1 MEITTIVMDVYK
13 PGSEL
18 KNKVV
23 DISDSFNAR
32 VGDNQVR
39 LVIKYVERGIVG
51 RMEQEQLTPFMMGF
65 VGQPDEEQK
74 VTAETGTAVSY
85 HGSSEDIIGG
95 GKVKMDLPGT
105 MFPQEGAFYGFFG
118 LENSDGK
125 RVTTNNVF
133 FRVEND
139 NPDMYV
145 DAVPFR
151 TELQKLLDEA
161 VSKSNSTVGEIQK
174 SWETLKGTITTL
186 LETGNS
192 NLDAYLS
199 RLKLAEDRLTQY
211 EKDLA
216 AGKGISQADL
226 DSALTNLRES
236 IKEGL
241 EELNHQIA
249 VDDNIKIGNDVTV
262 ENENAIVNIVSQ
274 LDPNNFNIG
283 YITDNHGGICSW
295 TTDYSDKYAYD
306 HLNNFLKL
314 DGNVDVMIAGGD
326 NSDCYRPS
334 DSAIVVDN
342 RRFDT
347 QFLFGTDNLSDKFIL
362 KGNHDD
368 GSVRTN
374 DYRRGTRKFESVPHV
389 LRDSEFNKMIAADQ
403 LLFDEK
409 RNNGKS
415 YFYKDYPN
423 KKVRVIGLNSNDTPD
438 DILLDDG
445 EPKYLGIW
453 RMGYRQEQLNW
464 LANVA
469 LQNVPEDYTTI
480 IFSHIQANI
489 PGYENDENTANHD
502 THRNQD
508 ILIQIIKDFMAG
520 SSSSLTSGIK
530 DYEINLK
537 TNFVTQ
543 GKRDFAG
550 YIHGHEHVE
559 DVTTDLG
566 FNNIGFFASYNVKG
580 TYLGNTDAWQT
591 ISIDKTNRKLIIKGF
606 GRATNRTF
614 SY

>member
-1 MEITTIVMDVYK
+1 MSMYLTFTIGKDKRNLVNDITDFHIDNSASTNPQWLQARQNEDGMRQVFVTVKNEDGSPLNLTDCNYWFQGKLPDGIHKIIDARHGVTLDAQNGQFRFDMPKQAFTVAGSYVQAFFRIVRNGESLTTLEFDLTVLADLVYNDLVPSDYITPFEDLYGKLQAYITKANGDFDTAMTQWKKDVANLIT
-13 PGSEL
+13 EL
-18 KNKVV
+18 NA
-23 DISDSFNAR
+23 DISGIN
-32 VGDNQVR
+32 
-39 LVIKYVERGIVG
+39 LTITEIKA
-51 RMEQEQLTPFMMGF
+51 QLS
-65 VGQPDEEQK
+65 
-74 VTAETGTAVSY
+74 A
-85 HGSSEDIIGG
+85 
-95 GKVKMDLPGT
+95 
-105 MFPQEGAFYGFFG
+105 
-118 LENSDGK
+118 LENK
-125 RVTTNNVF
+125 IKA
-133 FRVEND
+133 D
-139 NPDMYV
+139 N
-145 DAVPFR
+145 
-151 TELQKLLDEA
+151 LL
-161 VSKSNSTVGEIQK
+161 T
-174 SWETLKGTITTL
+174 
-186 LETGNS
+186 
-192 NLDAYLS
+192 
-199 RLKLAEDRLTQY
+199 
-211 EKDLA
+211 
-216 AGKGISQADL
+216 QADL
-226 DSALTNLRES
+226 DAALID
-236 IKEGL
+236 IKNQIKDGL
-241 EELNHQIA
+241 SELSKQIA
-249 VDDNIKIGNDVTV
+249 VGDNIDIGKDVTA

-283 YITDNHGGICSW
+283 FITDSHGGICSW
-295 TTDYSDKYAYD
+295 ESDYSDKYAYD

-334 DSAIVVDN
+334 DQAVTVDN

-368 GSVRTN
+368 GSIRTN
-374 DYRRGTRKFESVPHV
+374 DYRRGARKFESVPHV

-469 LQNVPEDYTTI
+469 LQNVPEDYVTI
-480 IFSHIQANI
+480 IFSHIQADI
-489 PGYENDENTANHD
+489 PSYENDGNNNHD
-502 THRNQD
+502 SHYNQD

-520 SSSSLTSGIK
+520 SSSSLTGNIK

-543 GKRDFAG
+543 GKRNFAG
-550 YIHGHEHVE
+550 YIHGHEHIE

-566 FNNIGFFASYNVKG
+566 FNNIGFFSSYNVIG
-580 TYLGNTDAWQT
+580 NYLGDTDAWQT
-591 ISIDKTNRKLIIKGF
+591 ISIDQTNRKLIIKGF
-606 GRATNRTF
+606 GRATNRVF

>member
-1 MEITTIVMDVYK
+1 M
-13 PGSEL
+13 S
-18 KNKVV
+18 
-23 DISDSFNAR
+23 
-32 VGDNQVR
+32 
-39 LVIKYVERGIVG
+39 
-51 RMEQEQLTPFMMGF
+51 GF
-65 VGQPDEEQK
+65 VGNLDDAGK
-74 VTAETGTAVSY
+74 VTAETGEPVSY
-85 HGSSEDIIGG
+85 TGSRDDIVGLG
-95 GKVKMDLPGT
+95 MVKMNLPGT
-105 MFPQEGAFYGFFG
+105 MFPQEGYFYGFLG
-118 LENSDGK
+118 LETPDHSK
-125 RVTTNNVF
+125 RVSTFSVWFHVYNG
-133 FRVEND
+133 
-139 NPDMYV
+139 NPDMFV
-145 DAVPFR
+145 NKEPFR
-151 TELQKLLDEA
+151 SELQKELDLAESLIAKADGDIKAKLVEWEKLINDLISKGNSDLDEY
-161 VSKSNSTVGEIQK
+161 NQ
-174 SWETLKGTITTL
+174 
-186 LETGNS
+186 
-192 NLDAYLS
+192 
-199 RLKLAEDRLTQY
+199 RLKLAEENLATLLKEVHDAGLLT
-211 EKDLA
+211 
-216 AGKGISQADL
+216 QADL
-226 DSALTNLRES
+226 DVALID
-236 IKEGL
+236 IKKQIEDGL
-241 EELNHQIA
+241 TELNKQI
-249 VDDNIKIGNDVTV
+249 VVGDNIGIGKDVTA
-262 ENENAIVNIVSQ
+262 ENENAIVNIIAQ

-283 YITDNHGGICSW
+283 YITDNHGGLCSW

-314 DGNVDVMIAGGD
+314 DGNIDVMIAGGD
-326 NSDCYRPS
+326 NSDCWRPS
-334 DSAIVVDN
+334 DPAVTVDN

-347 QFLFGTDNLSDKFIL
+347 QFLFSTDNQSDKFIL

-403 LLFDEK
+403 LLFNEK

-445 EPKYLGIW
+445 EPKYLGVW
-453 RMGYRQEQLNW
+453 RMGYRQEQLDW

-480 IFSHIQANI
+480 IFSHIQADI
-489 PGYENDENTANHD
+489 PSYENDENTADHD

-520 SSSSLTSGIK
+520 SSSSLTSNIE

-543 GKRDFAG
+543 GKRNFAG

-559 DVTTDLG
+559 NATTDLG
-566 FNNIGFFASYNVKG
+566 FNNIGCFASYNVRG

-591 ISIDKTNRKLIIKGF
+591 ISIDQTNRKLIIKGF

>member
-1 MEITTIVMDVYK
+1 MSMYLTFTIGKDKRNLVDDITNFHIDNSASTNPQWLQARQNEDGMRQVFVTVKNED
-13 PGSEL
+13 GSP
-18 KNKVV
+18 
-23 DISDSFNAR
+23 FNLTDCNYWFQGKLPDGIHKIIDAR
-32 VGDNQVR
+32 HGVTLDAQNGKFRFDMPKQAFTVAGS
-39 LVIKYVERGIVG
+39 YV
-51 RMEQEQLTPFMMGF
+51 Q
-65 VGQPDEEQK
+65 
-74 VTAETGTAVSY
+74 A
-85 HGSSEDIIGG
+85 
-95 GKVKMDLPGT
+95 
-105 MFPQEGAFYGFFG
+105 
-118 LENSDGK
+118 
-125 RVTTNNVF
+125 F
-133 FRVEND
+133 FRIVRN
-139 NPDMYV
+139 
-145 DAVPFR
+145 
-151 TELQKLLDEA
+151 
-161 VSKSNSTVGEIQK
+161 GE
-174 SWETLKGTITTL
+174 SITTL
-186 LETGNS
+186 EFDLTVLADLVYNDLVPSDYITPFEDLYGKLQDYITKANGDFNAAMAQWKKDVADLITELNADVSGINLTITEIKAQLSALEDKIKAD
-192 NLDAYLS
+192 NL
-199 RLKLAEDRLTQY
+199 LT
-211 EKDLA
+211 
-216 AGKGISQADL
+216 QADL
-226 DSALTNLRES
+226 DAALID
-236 IKEGL
+236 IKKQIEDGL
-241 EELNHQIA
+241 TELNKQI
-249 VDDNIKIGNDVTV
+249 VVGDNIGIGKDVTA

-274 LDPNNFNIG
+274 LNPNNFNIG

-326 NSDCYRPS
+326 NSDCWRPS
-334 DSAIVVDN
+334 DPAVTVDN
-342 RRFDT
+342 QRFDT
-347 QFLFGTDNLSDKFIL
+347 QFLFSTDNQSDKFIL

-389 LRDSEFNKMIAADQ
+389 LRDSEFNKIIAADQ

-469 LQNVPEDYTTI
+469 LQNVPEDYVTI

-489 PGYENDENTANHD
+489 PSYENDGNNNHD
-502 THRNQD
+502 SHYNQD

-520 SSSSLTSGIK
+520 SSSSLTGNIK

-543 GKRDFAG
+543 GKRNFAG
-550 YIHGHEHVE
+550 YIHGHEHIE
-559 DVTTDLG
+559 DATTDLG
-566 FNNIGFFASYNVKG
+566 FNNIGFFASYNVRG
-580 TYLGNTDAWQT
+580 TYTGDTDAWQT
-591 ISIDKTNRKLIIKGF
+591 ISIDQTNRKLIIKGF

>member
-1 MEITTIVMDVYK
+1 MAALITLDTQKQQNGV
-13 PGSEL
+13 SEAFNIQEL
-18 KNKVV
+18 
-23 DISDSFNAR
+23 FNAR
-32 VGDNQVR
+32 VGDEQVPFSVKF
-39 LVIKYVERGIVG
+39 LERGKAQQFEDGLV
-51 RMEQEQLTPFMMGF
+51 PFMSGF
-65 VGQPDEEQK
+65 VGNLDDNGK
-74 VTAETGTAVSY
+74 VTAETGEPVSY
-85 HGSSEDIIGG
+85 TGTRSDIVGLG
-95 GKVKMDLPGT
+95 MVKMNLPGT
-105 MFPQEGAFYGFFG
+105 MFPQEGYFYGFLG
-118 LENSDGK
+118 LETPDHSK
-125 RVTTNNVF
+125 RVSTFSVWFHVYNG
-133 FRVEND
+133 
-139 NPDMYV
+139 NPDMFV
-145 DAVPFR
+145 NKEPFR
-151 TELQKLLDEA
+151 SELQKELDLAESLIAKADGDIKAKLVEWEKLINDLISKGNSDLDEY
-161 VSKSNSTVGEIQK
+161 NQ
-174 SWETLKGTITTL
+174 
-186 LETGNS
+186 
-192 NLDAYLS
+192 
-199 RLKLAEDRLTQY
+199 RLKLAEENLATLLKEVHDAGLLT
-211 EKDLA
+211 
-216 AGKGISQADL
+216 QADL
-226 DSALTNLRES
+226 DAALID
-236 IKEGL
+236 IKKQIEDGL
-241 EELNHQIA
+241 AELSKQIA
-249 VDDNIKIGNDVTV
+249 VGDNIEIGKDVTA
-262 ENENAIVNIVSQ
+262 ENENAIVNIIAQ

-283 YITDNHGGICSW
+283 FITDSHGGICSW
-295 TTDYSDKYAYD
+295 TSDYSDKYAYD

-334 DSAIVVDN
+334 DQAITVDN

-368 GSVRTN
+368 GSIRTN
-374 DYRRGTRKFESVPHV
+374 DYRRGARTFESVPHV
-389 LRDSEFNKMIAADQ
+389 LRDSEFNQMIAADQ

-445 EPKYLGIW
+445 EPKYLGVW

-469 LQNVPEDYTTI
+469 LQNVPEDYVTI
-480 IFSHIQANI
+480 IFSHIQADI
-489 PGYENDENTANHD
+489 PSYENDENYANHD

-520 SSSSLTSGIK
+520 SSSSLTGDIK

-550 YIHGHEHVE
+550 YIHGHEHIE

-566 FNNIGFFASYNVKG
+566 FNNIGFFASYNVRG
-580 TYLGNTDAWQT
+580 TYLGDTDAWQT
-591 ISIDKTNRKLIIKGF
+591 ISIDRTNRKLIVKGF
-606 GRATNRTF
+606 GRATNRVF

>member
-1 MEITTIVMDVYK
+1 MSMYLTFTIGKDKRNLVDDITDFHIDNSTSTNPQWLQARQNEDGMRQVFVTVKNEDGSPFNLTDCNYWFQGKLPDGVHKIIDARHGVTLDAQNGKFRFDMPKHAFTVAGSYVQAFFRIVRNGESLTTLEFDLTVLADLVYNDLVPSDYITPFEDLYGKLKEYLAKFNGDFETAMAQWKKDVVNLI
-13 PGSEL
+13 SDL
-18 KNKVV
+18 NA
-23 DISDSFNAR
+23 DIS
-32 VGDNQVR
+32 
-39 LVIKYVERGIVG
+39 GIN
-51 RMEQEQLTPFMMGF
+51 L
-65 VGQPDEEQK
+65 
-74 VTAETGTAVSY
+74 
-85 HGSSEDIIGG
+85 
-95 GKVKMDLPGT
+95 
-105 MFPQEGAFYGFFG
+105 
-118 LENSDGK
+118 
-125 RVTTNNVF
+125 
-133 FRVEND
+133 
-139 NPDMYV
+139 
-145 DAVPFR
+145 
-151 TELQKLLDEA
+151 
-161 VSKSNSTVGEIQK
+161 
-174 SWETLKGTITTL
+174 TITEIKAQLSALEDKIKADNL
-186 LETGNS
+186 LT
-192 NLDAYLS
+192 
-199 RLKLAEDRLTQY
+199 
-211 EKDLA
+211 
-216 AGKGISQADL
+216 QADL
-226 DSALTNLRES
+226 DAALID
-236 IKEGL
+236 IKKQIKDGL
-241 EELNHQIA
+241 AELSKQIA
-249 VDDNIKIGNDVTV
+249 VGDNIEIGKDVTA
-262 ENENAIVNIVSQ
+262 ENENAIVNIISQ

-283 YITDNHGGICSW
+283 YITDNHGGLCSW

-334 DSAIVVDN
+334 DPAIVVDN

-368 GSVRTN
+368 GSIRTN
-374 DYRRGTRKFESVPHV
+374 DYRRGTRTFESVPHV

-469 LQNVPEDYTTI
+469 LQNVPEDYVTI

-489 PGYENDENTANHD
+489 PSYENDGNNDHD
-502 THRNQD
+502 SHYNQD

-520 SSSSLTSGIK
+520 SSSSLTGDIK

-543 GKRDFAG
+543 GKRNFAG

-559 DVTTDLG
+559 EVSTDLG

-580 TYLGNTDAWQT
+580 VFTGDTDAWQT
-591 ISIDKTNRKLIIKGF
+591 ISIDRTNRKLIIKGF
-606 GRATNRTF
+606 GRATNRVF

>member
-1 MEITTIVMDVYK
+1 MEVMTFNIDKDRRNLVDDKQNFNIDFHDSKYNWLQARQYEESMRQVEVHVVHGDGSPVDLTGVNPVFEGWLPEGVYRIIDAKHSVMIDAQNGIFRFDFPAPAFQIAGSYKQAFFRLMKDGMSVTTLEFSLDVMADKVISGLVPSDYMTPFEDLYGKLQDYITKANGDFDTAMAQWKKDVAN
-13 PGSEL
+13 L
-18 KNKVV
+18 
-23 DISDSFNAR
+23 ISDLNAD
-32 VGDNQVR
+32 VS
-39 LVIKYVERGIVG
+39 GIN
-51 RMEQEQLTPFMMGF
+51 L
-65 VGQPDEEQK
+65 
-74 VTAETGTAVSY
+74 
-85 HGSSEDIIGG
+85 
-95 GKVKMDLPGT
+95 
-105 MFPQEGAFYGFFG
+105 
-118 LENSDGK
+118 
-125 RVTTNNVF
+125 
-133 FRVEND
+133 
-139 NPDMYV
+139 
-145 DAVPFR
+145 
-151 TELQKLLDEA
+151 
-161 VSKSNSTVGEIQK
+161 
-174 SWETLKGTITTL
+174 TITEIKAQLSALEDKIKANNL
-186 LETGNS
+186 LT
-192 NLDAYLS
+192 
-199 RLKLAEDRLTQY
+199 
-211 EKDLA
+211 
-216 AGKGISQADL
+216 QADL
-226 DSALTNLRES
+226 DAVLIDVKKQIED
-236 IKEGL
+236 GL
-241 EELNHQIA
+241 AELNKQIA
-249 VDDNIKIGNDVTV
+249 VGDNIEIGKDVTA
-262 ENENAIVNIVSQ
+262 ENENAIVNVIAQ
-274 LDPNNFNIG
+274 LDHNNFNIG
-283 YITDNHGGICSW
+283 FITDNHGGLCSW

-326 NSDCYRPS
+326 NSDCWRPS
-334 DSAIVVDN
+334 DQAVAVDN

-347 QFLFGTDNLSDKFIL
+347 QFLFSTDNLSDKFIL

-374 DYRRGTRKFESVPHV
+374 DYRRGTRTFKSVPHV

-469 LQNVPEDYTTI
+469 LQNVPEDYTTV

-489 PGYENDENTANHD
+489 PDYENDENYANHD

-520 SSSSLTSGIK
+520 SSSSLTGNIE

-537 TNFVTQ
+537 TNFTEQ
-543 GKRDFAG
+543 GKRIFAG

-559 DVTTDLG
+559 DATTDLG
-566 FNNIGFFASYNVKG
+566 FNNIGCFASYNVKG
-580 TYLGNTDAWQT
+580 VSTGDTDAWQT
-591 ISIDKTNRKLIIKGF
+591 ISIDRTNRKLIIKGF

>member
-1 MEITTIVMDVYK
+1 MAALITLDTQKQQNGV
-13 PGSEL
+13 SEAFNIQEL
-18 KNKVV
+18 
-23 DISDSFNAR
+23 FNAR
-32 VGDNQVR
+32 VGDEQVPFSVKF
-39 LVIKYVERGIVG
+39 LERGKAQQFEDGLV
-51 RMEQEQLTPFMMGF
+51 PFMSGF
-65 VGQPDEEQK
+65 VGNLDDDGK
-74 VTAETGTAVSY
+74 VTAETGEPVSY
-85 HGSSEDIIGG
+85 TGSRDDIVGLG
-95 GKVKMDLPGT
+95 MVKMNLPGM
-105 MFPQEGAFYGFFG
+105 MFPQEGYFYGFLG
-118 LENSDGK
+118 LETPDHSK
-125 RVTTNNVF
+125 RVSTFSVWFHVYNG
-133 FRVEND
+133 
-139 NPDMYV
+139 NPDMFV
-145 DAVPFR
+145 NKEPFR
-151 TELQKLLDEA
+151 SELQKELDRVE
-161 VSKSNSTVGEIQK
+161 VLIEQTEG
-174 SWETLKGTITTL
+174 TLKAKLIEWEKLITDL
-186 LETGNS
+186 ISNKNIDLEQ
-192 NLDAYLS
+192 LES
-199 RLKLAEDRLTQY
+199 RMATAEDNLKILEEKIKAGGLLT
-211 EKDLA
+211 
-216 AGKGISQADL
+216 QADL
-226 DSALTNLRES
+226 DAALID
-236 IKEGL
+236 IKKQIKDGL
-241 EELNHQIA
+241 AELSKQIA
-249 VDDNIKIGNDVTV
+249 VGDNIEIGKDVTA
-262 ENENAIVNIVSQ
+262 ENENAIVNIISQ

-283 YITDNHGGICSW
+283 FITDSHGGICSW
-295 TTDYSDKYAYD
+295 ESDYSDKYAYD

-374 DYRRGTRKFESVPHV
+374 DYRRGARKFESVPHV

-469 LQNVPEDYTTI
+469 LQNVPEDYVTI
-480 IFSHIQANI
+480 IFSHIQADI
-489 PGYENDENTANHD
+489 PSYENDGNNNHD
-502 THRNQD
+502 SHYNQD

-520 SSSSLTSGIK
+520 SSSSLTGNIK

-543 GKRDFAG
+543 GNRNFAG
-550 YIHGHEHVE
+550 YIHGHEHIE

-566 FNNIGFFASYNVKG
+566 FNNIGFFASYNVIG
-580 TYLGNTDAWQT
+580 NYLGDTDSWQT
-591 ISIDKTNRKLIIKGF
+591 ISIDQTNRKLIIKGF
-606 GRATNRTF
+606 GRATNRVF